1 MRHTSGMSAQLL
13 KTDPPNVQS
22 QIGTRGNG
30 FFYNLVRLLMTDDP
44 RTEPLREW
52 NRLAR
57 QNAENAIVSSMF
69 EAGFKASEPIETFS
83 TWLLV
88 GTAAVAS
95 FFVTN
100 ADKLVPFI
108 KNAGFLTCG
117 GFLCFSCL
125 LGLLSR
131 VFALRCKIQI
141 TAGAAVRKTFAEHLA
156 KHQEEEKKIKE
167 SAGVWGITLETG
179 IRIERVLSEFLA
191 PLPRWV
197 AWLVARQLKKHA
209 NNPQVGYLPV
219 IKGLQWQGLFAALQ
233 ALSFLAFLVAG
244 FIFAAAI

>member
-1 MRHTSGMSAQLL
+1 
-13 KTDPPNVQS
+13 
-22 QIGTRGNG
+22 
-30 FFYNLVRLLMTDDP
+30 MTDDP
-44 RTEPLREW
+44 KTEPLREW

-95 FFVTN
+95 FFITN

-108 KNAGFLTCG
+108 KQTGFLTCG
-117 GFLCFSCL
+117 AFLSLSCL
-125 LGLLSR
+125 FGLASR
-131 VFALRCKIQI
+131 MYALRCKIQI
-141 TAGAAVRKTFAEHLA
+141 EAGTAVRKTFAEHLA

-167 SAGVWGITLETG
+167 SADVWGITLETG
-179 IRIERVLSEFLA
+179 IRLERVLSEFLA

-209 NNPQVGYLPV
+209 NNPQIGYLPV
-219 IKGLQWQGLFAALQ
+219 IKGLHWQGLSAVLQ
-233 ALSFLAFLVAG
+233 ALSFLGFLVAG
-244 FIFAAAI
+244 FIFVAAI

>member
-1 MRHTSGMSAQLL
+1 
-13 KTDPPNVQS
+13 
-22 QIGTRGNG
+22 
-30 FFYNLVRLLMTDDP
+30 MTNDP

-69 EAGFKASEPIETFS
+69 EAGFKASKPIEQFS

-95 FFVTN
+95 FFITN
-100 ADKLVPFI
+100 ADKLLPFI
-108 KNAGFLTCG
+108 KQRGFLTCG
-117 GFLCFSCL
+117 AMLCLSCL
-125 LGLLSR
+125 FGLVSR
-131 VFALRCKIQI
+131 LFALRCEIQI
-141 TAGAAVRKTFAEHLA
+141 EAGNATRKTFAEHLIRY
-156 KHQEEEKKIKE
+156 QEEENKIKE
-167 SAGVWGITLETG
+167 SVGVCGITLETG
-179 IRIERVLSEFLA
+179 VRIDRILSEFLA

-197 AWLVARQLKKHA
+197 AWLAKRQLRKNG

-219 IKGLQWQGLFAALQ
+219 IKGLQWQGMFALLQ
-233 ALSFLAFLVAG
+233 ALLFLSFLFAG